1 MRKVSAS
8 ILVAAGLVCGAGAA
22 SADSVQVIEC
32 IPVTSLPVSTVN
44 GVPVTPNYYAAPGPV
59 VYTRNP
65 APVVYTAPVYYS
77 YQGLPEGARVV
88 IDPSQARLGPEEV
101 LVRYDTDRD
110 GYLDD
115 ESWVIRT
122 RAQIA
127 AEGSDVIIF
136 DDHAL
141 EAVDANGDGRIS
153 PNEWVVENG
162 GYYGSLD
169 LNNNGI
175 IDSEE

>member
-1 MRKVSAS
+1 M
-8 ILVAAGLVCGAGAA
+8 VAAGLVLGAGTAYA
-22 SADSVQVIEC
+22 ESVQVIEC

-44 GVPVTPNYYAAPGPV
+44 GLPVTPRYYASPGPV
-59 VYTRNP
+59 VYTAAA

-77 YQGLPEGARVV
+77 YKGLPDGARVV
-88 IDPSQARLGPEEV
+88 IDPSQARLGPDEV

-115 ESWVIRT
+115 EAWVIRT

-141 EAVDANGDGRIS
+141 EAVDANGDGRITA
-153 PNEWVVENG
+153 NEWVVESG

-175 IDSEE
+175 VDSQE